1 MFRATQRPS
10 SGG

>member
-10 SGG
+10 TGA